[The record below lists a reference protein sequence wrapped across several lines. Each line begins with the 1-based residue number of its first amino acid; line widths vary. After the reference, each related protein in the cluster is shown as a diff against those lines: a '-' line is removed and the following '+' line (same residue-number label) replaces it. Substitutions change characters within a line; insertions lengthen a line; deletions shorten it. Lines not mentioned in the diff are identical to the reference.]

1 MTTPLVYALLAGV
14 LLIAVVLGIRR
25 VRRKPAAR
33 RPAVST
39 TTAAKR
45 RSATAGK
52 PRPAPEPARHDA
64 GNTDGPSGGMQV
76 DEPLTP
82 GPEDRVEANALPVRE
97 LRTNRGQRLHQ
108 HRDQFVPARQPQ
120 NWEKAIRLNRICGN
134 RREPRRGG

>member
-76 DEPLTP
+76 DEIHFGDDDDLLSTGERHIGDTQPMDS
-82 GPEDRVEANALPVRE
+82 EQVEALTGRKP
-97 LRTNRGQRLHQ
+97 
-108 HRDQFVPARQPQ
+108 
-120 NWEKAIRLNRICGN
+120 
-134 RREPRRGG
+134 RGGPGSGSR